1 VAEETFS
8 PAGTAQG
15 TARIRLVCIDVD
27 GTLIGAAG
35 VVDPEVWDAVERAQ
49 GAGIRLAVSS
59 GRPGF
64 GITRELAERIGPDG
78 WHSFQNGASVV
89 NISTGSSLSAQLE
102 AAAVEMLVG
111 RARDSARLLELYTD
125 DSYAFVGHSER
136 SREHAALLGVPF
148 EPRPVESL
156 RGPIVR
162 ALWLVAHQDAEAV
175 LAEPH
180 PGLETSRST
189 SPMMPDTC
197 FINMTREGVDK
208 GSAVR
213 AMAAEYEFALE
224 EVMYVG
230 DGHNDA
236 AAMRLVGCPVA
247 MGNADVEAKA
257 VAVRTVA
264 HVDEGGLVEALA
276 LAIDANGRAHGRA
289 T

>member
-1 VAEETFS
+1 MS
-8 PAGTAQG
+8 RAGTSPSG
-15 TARIRLVCIDVD
+15 TAPGAARIRLVCIDVD

-35 VVDPEVWDAVERAQ
+35 VVEPDVWRALERARV
-49 GAGIRLAVSS
+49 AGIHLAVSS

-64 GITRELAERIGPDG
+64 GITRELAERIDPDG
-78 WHSFQNGASVV
+78 WHTFQNGASVV
-89 NISTGSSLSAQLE
+89 NIATESSLSAPLPPP
-102 AAAVEMLVG
+102 AVEMLVS
-111 RARDSARLLELYTD
+111 RARETGRLLELYTD
-125 DSYAFVGHSER
+125 DSYAFVGESER

-148 EPRPVESL
+148 EPRTMEMLHGS
-156 RGPIVR
+156 IVR
-162 ALWLVAHQDAEAV
+162 ALWLIPHDDVDSV

-208 GSAVR
+208 GSALR
-213 AMAAEYEFALE
+213 AMASEYDIALA

-247 MGNADVEAKA
+247 MGNADFEAKA
-257 VAVRTVA
+257 AAVRTVA
-264 HVDEGGLVEALA
+264 HVDEGGLVEALE
-276 LAIDANGRAHGRA
+276 LAIEMNDH
-289 T
+289 TV

>member
-1 VAEETFS
+1 VSEERTS
-8 PAGTAQG
+8 SSETIHG
-15 TARIRLVCIDVD
+15 TARIRLICIDVD

-35 VVDPEVWDAVERAQ
+35 VVDPGVWDAVERARET
-49 GAGIRLAVSS
+49 GIHLAISS

-64 GITRELAERIGPDG
+64 GITRELAERIDPGG

-89 NISTGSSLSAQLE
+89 NIATGNSLSATLP
-102 AAAVEMLVG
+102 ADAVEMLVS
-111 RARDSARLLELYTD
+111 RAHETDRLLELYTD
-125 DSYAFVGHSER
+125 DSYAFVGESER

-148 EPRPVESL
+148 EPRTMAL
-156 RGPIVR
+156 LHGPIVR
-162 ALWLVAHQDAEAV
+162 ALWLVPHDRADSV

-180 PGLETSRST
+180 PGLETSRSS
-189 SPMMPDTC
+189 SPVMPDTC

-208 GSAVR
+208 GTAMR
-213 AMAAEYEFALE
+213 AMATEYDIALA

-236 AAMRLVGCPVA
+236 AAMRIVGWPVA

-264 HVDEGGLVEALA
+264 HVDEGGLVEALE
-276 LAIDANGRAHGRA
+276 LAIAMNDQIA
-289 T
+289 

>member
-1 VAEETFS
+1 VTEERAF
-8 PAGTAQG
+8 PAGAERCA
-15 TARIRLVCIDVD
+15 ARIRLVCIDVD

-35 VVDPEVWDAVERAQ
+35 VVDPDVWHALERAR
-49 GAGIRLAVSS
+49 AEEIHLAVSS

-64 GITRELAERIGPDG
+64 GITRELAERIDSDG

-89 NISTGSSLSAQLE
+89 HFATGRSLSAPI
-102 AAAVEMLVG
+102 AVDVVEMLVS
-111 RARDSARLLELYTD
+111 RARDTGRLLELYTD
-125 DSYAFVGHSER
+125 DSYAWVGESAR

-148 EPRPVESL
+148 EPRPSESL

-162 ALWLVAHQDAEAV
+162 ALWLVPHGDAHAV

-180 PGLETSRST
+180 PGLEISRST

-213 AMAAEYEFALE
+213 AMAEEYGIALE
-224 EVMYVG
+224 EAMYVG

-236 AAMRLVGCPVA
+236 VAMRLVGCPIA
-247 MGNADVEAKA
+247 MGNADAEAKA
-257 VAVRTVA
+257 AAVRTVA
-264 HVDEGGLVEALA
+264 HVDEGGLVEALE
-276 LAIDANGRAHGRA
+276 LAIDRKGCA

>member
-1 VAEETFS
+1 MARE
-8 PAGTAQG
+8 

-35 VVDPEVWDAVERAQ
+35 VVDSDVWYAVERVRA
-49 GAGIRLAVSS
+49 AGIHLAISS

-64 GITRELAERIGPDG
+64 GVTRELAERIDRDG

-89 NISTGSSLSAQLE
+89 NMATGSSLSAQLPP
-102 AAAVEMLVG
+102 AAVDMLVS
-111 RARDSARLLELYTD
+111 RARDTGRLLELYSD
-125 DSYAFVGHSER
+125 DDYAFVGESGR

-148 EPRPVESL
+148 ERRTIESL
-156 RGPIVR
+156 HGPMVR
-162 ALWLVAHQDAEAV
+162 ALWLVPLQEAEAV

-213 AMAAEYEFALE
+213 AMAAEYCVTLE

-247 MGNADVEAKA
+247 MGNADFEAKA
-257 VAVRTVA
+257 AAVRTVA
-264 HVDEGGLVEALA
+264 HVDEGGLVEALE
-276 LAIDANGRAHGRA
+276 LATEWCGRAR
-289 T
+289 

>member
-1 VAEETFS
+1 VTEETS
-8 PAGTAQG
+8 SSTG
-15 TARIRLVCIDVD
+15 TARGATRIQLVCIDVD

-35 VVDPEVWDAVERAQ
+35 VVEPDVWYAVERARA
-49 GAGIRLAVSS
+49 AGIHLAISS

-64 GITRELAERIGPDG
+64 GITRELAERMDPDG

-89 NISTGSSLSAQLE
+89 NIATGSSLSEPLG
-102 AAAVEMLVG
+102 AAAVEMLMS
-111 RARDSARLLELYTD
+111 RARDAGRLLELYSD
-125 DSYAFVGHSER
+125 DSYAFVGESER

-148 EPRPVESL
+148 EPRTVESL
-156 RGPIVR
+156 KGPIVR
-162 ALWLVAHQDAEAV
+162 ALWLVPHQDAAAV

-208 GSAVR
+208 GSSVR
-213 AMAAEYEFALE
+213 AMAAEYGISLE

-236 AAMRLVGCPVA
+236 VAMRLVGCPVA

-257 VAVRTVA
+257 AAIRTVS
-264 HVDEGGLVEALA
+264 HVDDGGLVEALE
-276 LAIDANGRAHGRA
+276 LAIEWGNGAQ
-289 T
+289 

>member
-1 VAEETFS
+1 MAEEKSS
-8 PAGTAQG
+8 PNGLARGTV
-15 TARIRLVCIDVD
+15 RIRLVCIDVD

-35 VVDPEVWDAVERAQ
+35 VVDSDVWYAVERVRAE
-49 GAGIRLAVSS
+49 GIHLAVSS

-64 GITRELAERIGPDG
+64 GVTRELAERIDRYG

-89 NISTGSSLSAQLE
+89 NLATGSSLSAQIPR
-102 AAAVEMLVG
+102 AAVEMLAT
-111 RARDSARLLELYTD
+111 RARDTGRLLELYSD
-125 DSYAFVGHSER
+125 DNYAFVGESGR

-148 EPRPVESL
+148 EPRTMESL
-156 RGPIVR
+156 HGPIVR
-162 ALWLVAHQDAEAV
+162 ALWLVPPEEAEGV

-180 PGLETSRST
+180 PGLEISRST

-208 GSAVR
+208 GSSVR
-213 AMAAEYEFALE
+213 AMSEEYGISLE

-247 MGNADVEAKA
+247 MGNADIEAKA
-257 VAVRTVA
+257 AAIRTVS
-264 HVDEGGLVEALA
+264 HVDDGGLVEALE
-276 LAIDANGRAHGRA
+276 LAIEWGNGAR
-289 T
+289 

>member
-1 VAEETFS
+1 MARE
-8 PAGTAQG
+8 

-27 GTLIGAAG
+27 GTLIGTAG
-35 VVDPEVWDAVERAQ
+35 VVDSEVWYAVDRVRA
-49 GAGIRLAVSS
+49 AGIHLAVSS

-64 GITRELAERIGPDG
+64 GVTRELAERIDSDG

-89 NISTGSSLSAQLE
+89 NMTTGSSLSAQLPP
-102 AAAVEMLVG
+102 AAVEMLMG
-111 RARDSARLLELYTD
+111 RARDAGRLLELYSD
-125 DSYAFVGHSER
+125 DNYAFVGESER

-148 EPRPVESL
+148 ERRTIESL
-156 RGPIVR
+156 HGPMVR
-162 ALWLVAHQDAEAV
+162 ALWLVPLEEAETV

-208 GSAVR
+208 GTAVR
-213 AMAAEYEFALE
+213 AMAGEYGVALE

-247 MGNADVEAKA
+247 MGNADFEAKA
-257 VAVRTVA
+257 AAVRTVA
-264 HVDEGGLVEALA
+264 HVDEGGLVEALE
-276 LAIDANGRAHGRA
+276 LAIEWCGRAR
-289 T
+289 

>member
-1 VAEETFS
+1 MARE
-8 PAGTAQG
+8 

-35 VVDPEVWDAVERAQ
+35 VVDSDVWYAVERVRA
-49 GAGIRLAVSS
+49 AGIHLAISS

-64 GITRELAERIGPDG
+64 GVTRELAERIDRDG

-89 NISTGSSLSAQLE
+89 NMTTGSSLSAELPP
-102 AAAVEMLVG
+102 AAVDMLVS
-111 RARDSARLLELYTD
+111 RARDTGRLLELYSD
-125 DSYAFVGHSER
+125 DNYAFVGESER

-148 EPRPVESL
+148 ERRTMESL
-156 RGPIVR
+156 HGPMVR
-162 ALWLVAHQDAEAV
+162 ALWLVPLQEAEAV

-213 AMAAEYEFALE
+213 AMAGEYGVALE
-224 EVMYVG
+224 EVMDVG
-230 DGHNDA
+230 GSHNDA
-236 AAMRLVGCPVA
+236 AARRQKLI
-247 MGNADVEAKA
+247 EAY
-257 VAVRTVA
+257 
-264 HVDEGGLVEALA
+264 
-276 LAIDANGRAHGRA
+276 
-289 T
+289 

>member
-1 VAEETFS
+1 M
-8 PAGTAQG
+8 
-15 TARIRLVCIDVD
+15 
-27 GTLIGAAG
+27 
-35 VVDPEVWDAVERAQ
+35 
-49 GAGIRLAVSS
+49 LA
-59 GRPGF
+59 
-64 GITRELAERIGPDG
+64 
-78 WHSFQNGASVV
+78 
-89 NISTGSSLSAQLE
+89 
-102 AAAVEMLVG
+102 G
-111 RARDSARLLELYTD
+111 RARAAGRLLELYSD
-125 DSYAFVGHSER
+125 DSYAFVGESER

-148 EPRPVESL
+148 APRTVESL
-156 RGPIVR
+156 NGPIVR
-162 ALWLVAHQDAEAV
+162 ALWLVPHEDVEAV

-213 AMAAEYEFALE
+213 AMAVEYGITLE

-257 VAVRTVA
+257 AAVRSVA
-264 HVDEGGLVEALA
+264 HVDHGGLVEALE
-276 LAIDANGRAHGRA
+276 LAIEWGDCSR
-289 T
+289 

>member
-1 VAEETFS
+1 M
-8 PAGTAQG
+8 
-15 TARIRLVCIDVD
+15 CIDVD

-35 VVDPEVWDAVERAQ
+35 VVDPEVWSAVERA
-49 GAGIRLAVSS
+49 GAAGIHLAIAS

-64 GITRELAERIGPDG
+64 GITRELAERIDSDG

-89 NISTGSSLSAQLE
+89 NIATGRSLSAPL
-102 AAAVEMLVG
+102 APDSVEMLVR
-111 RARDSARLLELYTD
+111 RAHEKGRLLELYTD
-125 DSYAFVGHSER
+125 DSYAFVGESRR
-136 SREHAALLGVPF
+136 SREHAVLLGVPF
-148 EPRPVESL
+148 EQRPIESL

-162 ALWLVAHQDAEAV
+162 ALWLLPHEDVETA

-180 PGLETSRST
+180 SGLETSRST

-197 FINMTREGVDK
+197 FVNMTREGVDK

-213 AMAAEYEFALE
+213 AMAAEYAIELE

-230 DGHNDA
+230 DGQNDA

-264 HVDEGGLVEALA
+264 HVDEGGLVEALH
-276 LAIDANGRAHGRA
+276 LAVGSRNGTR
-289 T
+289 

>member
-1 VAEETFS
+1 MARE
-8 PAGTAQG
+8 

-27 GTLIGAAG
+27 GTLIGTAG
-35 VVDPEVWDAVERAQ
+35 VVDSEVWYAVDRVRA
-49 GAGIRLAVSS
+49 AGIHLAVSS

-64 GITRELAERIGPDG
+64 GVTRELAERIDSDG

-89 NISTGSSLSAQLE
+89 NMTTGSSLSAQLPP
-102 AAAVEMLVG
+102 AAVEMLMG
-111 RARDSARLLELYTD
+111 RARDAGRLLELYSD
-125 DSYAFVGHSER
+125 DNYAFVGESER

-148 EPRPVESL
+148 ERRTMESL
-156 RGPIVR
+156 HGPMVR
-162 ALWLVAHQDAEAV
+162 ALWLVPLQEAEAV

-208 GSAVR
+208 GTAVR
-213 AMAAEYEFALE
+213 AMAGEYGVALE

-247 MGNADVEAKA
+247 MGNADFEAKA
-257 VAVRTVA
+257 AAVRTVA
-264 HVDEGGLVEALA
+264 HVDEGGLVEALE
-276 LAIDANGRAHGRA
+276 LAIGWCGRAR
-289 T
+289 